1 LQFEPKEETTMKI
14 EPIKANFGA
23 TISGVDLS
31 QPLDAATIK
40 EIGDAFAKYGV
51 VVFRDQKLDNDTQA
65 RFGEYFGELEMS
77 PKHYRSDNKH
87 RIESKSIVDVSNLDE
102 NNKPRDKEDRR
113 RLEALGNR
121 LWHSD
126 ASFRPITGA
135 LSMLFA
141 HAVPPKDG
149 ETEFADTRTGY
160 DTLTDEMKEMIK
172 DLKVVHLY
180 GTSRAKLGFPSES
193 EEERKNLPP
202 VEHPLVRYHEQS
214 GRNALYLGSHT
225 THIVHMLVPEG
236 RVLLMDL
243 LEHTTEKE
251 LVYRHAWKVGDLV
264 VWDNRVTLHRG
275 RLFDEKYPRDLRRV
289 TTKDAPMNG
298 ARHVAAE

>member
-1 LQFEPKEETTMKI
+1 MKI
-14 EPIKANFGA
+14 EPIKPNFGA
-23 TISGVDLS
+23 VISDVDLS
-31 QPLDAATIK
+31 QPLDGAAVKQIA
-40 EIGDAFAKYGV
+40 DAFATYGV
-51 VVFRDQKLDNDTQA
+51 VVFHDQKLDNETQA

-87 RIESKSIVDVSNLDE
+87 RIESKAIVDVSNLDE
-102 NNKPRDKEDRR
+102 NSNPRAREDRR

-126 ASFRPITGA
+126 ASFRPVPGA

-160 DTLTDEMKEMIK
+160 DTLDDEAKAMIK
-172 DLKVVHLY
+172 DMKVVHLY

-202 VEHPLVRYHEQS
+202 VEHPLVRYHEPS

-225 THIVHMLVPEG
+225 THIAGMLVPEG

-264 VWDNRVTLHRG
+264 VWDNRCTLHRG
-275 RLFDEKYPRDLRRV
+275 RPFDEQYPRDLRRV
-289 TTKDAPMNG
+289 TTKDGSAPK
-298 ARHVAAE
+298 AASMAA